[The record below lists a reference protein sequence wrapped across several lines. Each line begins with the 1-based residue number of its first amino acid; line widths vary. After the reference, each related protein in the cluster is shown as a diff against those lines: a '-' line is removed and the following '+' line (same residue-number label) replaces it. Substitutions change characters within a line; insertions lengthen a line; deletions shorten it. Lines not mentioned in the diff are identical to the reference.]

1 MTQSHQFSVRFPC
14 PLRGVVRAEKSHP
27 LPPQPAPPAPLAQPT
42 PQPSPE
48 ALAELERTAFQN
60 ILAGLRKAAAQVATQ
75 HESMLSEM
83 RQAAVE
89 LAIAV
94 AGRLL
99 HDKVHA
105 GEYPLEKVIRQV
117 VDKLPVR
124 RKVIVSMHPDDL
136 ALLRQRL
143 GEKALE
149 SESPVLEFRADTRL
163 TRGACKAEA
172 GGVTVLSDLQEQLAL
187 LRQELLE
194 GVAHAQAQ
202 PR

>member
-1 MTQSHQFSVRFPC
+1 MQ
-14 PLRGVVRAEKSHP
+14 
-27 LPPQPAPPAPLAQPT
+27 
-42 PQPSPE
+42 
-48 ALAELERTAFQN
+48 ERTAFEN
-60 ILAGLRKAAAQVATQ
+60 VLAGLHKAAAQIDATYD
-75 HESMLSEM
+75 SMLSEM

-99 HDKVHA
+99 HDKVDA
-105 GEYPLEKVIRQV
+105 GDFPLEKVIREV
-117 VDKLPVR
+117 VDRLPTR
-124 RKVIVSMHPDDL
+124 RKVIVSLHPDDL
-136 ALLRQRL
+136 SLLRQRR

-149 SESPVLEFRADTRL
+149 AESPVLEFRADARL

-172 GGVTVLSDLQEQLAL
+172 GGVTVLSDLKAQLAL

-194 GVAHAQAQ
+194 GAALAPTQ